1 MSAAASREIPMTKQV
16 IDSLATLGEAKKNFI
31 AILEGFTWLLLVLV
45 VASIVI
51 VFVATIVE
59 YKYYVQ

>member
-1 MSAAASREIPMTKQV
+1 MSAAASQEIPMTKQV

-31 AILEGFTWLLLVLV
+31 TILEGFTLLLLVLV
-45 VASIVI
+45 VANIVI

-59 YKYYVQ
+59 